1 VTALAAAVPEP
12 PGGVIS
18 AVGVVVPARDEQ
30 ERIGACLTSLRHAL
44 AALPEEIDVAVAVVL
59 DRCADATPERVA
71 AVIADWPQAVAVTV
85 HPASSG
91 RVDTAADGHVSPY
104 RPRGAGVGALR
115 DMGLRVVRHRLAAHP
130 PAGIWLLSTDA
141 DTTVSVDWAVAHL
154 RFAADGAH
162 AVAGLADLAG
172 VEHLA
177 ADALLRY
184 RLLVRRGL
192 HGDTHRHVYGANLG
206 VRADA
211 YLAVGGFPLDGAGED
226 HGLWRRL
233 DVAGYA
239 LAQPAEVRVRTSAR
253 LHGRADDGL
262 ADLLRSLHHTGVHR
276 RGSPRNAVHT
286 DAHAHGRADVRVDV
300 HPDTLRIESA
310 RGGA

>member
-1 VTALAAAVPEP
+1 VTPLAAAAPEP
-12 PGGVIS
+12 SGGVIR

-30 ERIGACLTSLRHAL
+30 ERIGACLASVRHAL

-59 DRCADATPERVA
+59 DRCTDATPDRVA
-71 AVIADWPQAVAVTV
+71 AAIADWPQAVAVTV
-85 HPASSG
+85 HPAPSAHGDTSAVG
-91 RVDTAADGHVSPY
+91 RVSPY
-104 RPRGAGVGALR
+104 RPRGSGVGALR
-115 DMGLRVVRHRLAAHP
+115 DMGLRVVRRRLAAHP
-130 PAGIWLLSTDA
+130 TAGIWLLSSDA
-141 DTTVSVDWAVAHL
+141 DTTVAIDWAVAHL
-154 RFAADGAH
+154 RFAGAGAH

-177 ADALLRY
+177 GDALLRY
-184 RLLVRRGL
+184 RALVRRGL

-226 HGLWRRL
+226 HGLWHRL

-262 ADLLRSLHHTGVHR
+262 ADLLRSLHHAGAHR
-276 RGSPRNAVHT
+276 RGPRHAVHP
-286 DAHAHGRADVRVDV
+286 DARAHADDRTDVR
-300 HPDTLRIESA
+300 PDTLRVEPA